1 MKKQPPAILKYPRRL
16 AQRFEYGENSE
27 NKLLLLRR
35 RVKRMFDTP
44 LHRWATPVL
53 ICGNFACVTLLWAL
67 PRAMPNRNINLASNF
82 FLNLALVSFLLLPL
96 SAKSASLDQTNAPQG
111 TESVEAHLGKAY
123 EAMRSERY
131 ADAAREFRAAL
142 ELDPTLVMR
151 ARFPLA
157 VSLFEQRNYPEA
169 RAEFEKVRG
178 DAGDQPGI
186 YYYLGRI
193 DQEQQNYKGATE
205 NLSKAAAKP
214 PYPDTAFYLG
224 TAYLKAGDEVNAER
238 WLKEATRLDSN
249 DSRAFYQ
256 LATLYRKQ
264 GRTEEAN
271 QAFARTKE
279 EKASSDKLT
288 QLKVQCDQ
296 ELNHGLTEQ
305 ARSVCEK
312 LNDPDNADKLLAL
325 GVLYGQHGFLQDALA
340 PLKRAAEISP
350 RSLQVQYNL
359 AYTYFQLGR
368 YSDARAPLERAV
380 QRWPD
385 LFPLRSLYGNV
396 LWKLG
401 DTSGAYKELSYA
413 NKLNPQ
419 EKSTQELLYQA
430 TVILADQAEAKP
442 AANDAIRYWK
452 EAANLRPAQPEPH
465 YHLSQL
471 YAKTGRAQLAKQE
484 QQEADRL
491 TNLQAP

>member
-1 MKKQPPAILKYPRRL
+1 MPIRNIFAASQIPR
-16 AQRFEYGENSE
+16 
-27 NKLLLLRR
+27 LLLG
-35 RVKRMFDTP
+35 T
-44 LHRWATPVL
+44 
-53 ICGNFACVTLLWAL
+53 
-67 PRAMPNRNINLASNF
+67 
-82 FLNLALVSFLLLPL
+82 FLLLIAF
-96 SAKSASLDQTNAPQG
+96 SSKSAPQDLSNPQTAPQ
-111 TESVEAHLGKAY
+111 SVEVHLGKGY
-123 EAMRSERY
+123 EALRSERY
-131 ADAAREFRAAL
+131 ADAASEFRAAL
-142 ELDPTLVMR
+142 DLDPTLVMR

-157 VSLFEQRNYPEA
+157 VALFEQRNYPDA
-169 RAEFEKVRG
+169 RAEFEKVRK

-193 DQEQQNYKGATE
+193 DQEQQNYKSAIE

-224 TAYLKAGDEVNAER
+224 MAYLKAGDEANAEK
-238 WLKEATRLDSN
+238 WLKEATQINSA

-256 LATLYRKQ
+256 LAILYRKQ

-279 EKASSDKLT
+279 EKAASDKLT

-305 ARSVCEK
+305 ARAVCEH
-312 LNDPDNADKLLAL
+312 LNDPNNADKLLSL
-325 GVLYGQHGFLQDALA
+325 GVLYGQHGFLEDAL
-340 PLKRAAEISP
+340 PSLKRAAEISP
-350 RSLQVQYNL
+350 RSPQVQYNL

-368 YSDARAPLERAV
+368 YADARTPLEQATRH
-380 QRWPD
+380 WPD

-401 DTSGAYKELSYA
+401 DTPGAYTELSYA
-413 NKLNPQ
+413 NKLNPG

-430 TVILADQAEAKP
+430 TVILADQAEAKS
-442 AANDAIRYWK
+442 AENEAIRYWK
-452 EAANLRPAQPEPH
+452 GAARLRPTQAEPH
-465 YHLSQL
+465 RHLSQL
-471 YAKTGRAQLAKQE
+471 YAKTGRAQLARQE

-491 TNLQAP
+491 TNGHAP